1 MWMGTGRVHDDD
13 DDDSGSNVS
22 SSSKVSTRA
31 CGKNRP
37 VTLPLKVRYD
47 RYKF

>member
-13 DDDSGSNVS
+13 DDDTGSNVS

-37 VTLPLKVRYD
+37 VT
-47 RYKF
+47 